1 MIDVREETPV
11 APSWLLSPRRGDG
24 ETESRRI
31 IKAASGAAAAVS
43 PKSVRRQ
50 RSRREESSIGR
61 GRRVGETGNGESSA
75 PSHRGGRR
83 LELSKSRGV
92 SIAESRHQAVAVLRP
107 RLQSAPLLAA
117 DAADLLL

>member
-43 PKSVRRQ
+43 PKS
-50 RSRREESSIGR
+50 
-61 GRRVGETGNGESSA
+61 
-75 PSHRGGRR
+75 
-83 LELSKSRGV
+83 
-92 SIAESRHQAVAVLRP
+92 
-107 RLQSAPLLAA
+107 SAPLLAA